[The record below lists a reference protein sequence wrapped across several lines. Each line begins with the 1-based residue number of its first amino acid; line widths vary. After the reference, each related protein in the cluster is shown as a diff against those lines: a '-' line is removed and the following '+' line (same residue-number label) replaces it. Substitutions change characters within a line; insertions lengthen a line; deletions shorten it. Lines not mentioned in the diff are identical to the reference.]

1 MTMTDLRTQ
10 VERNRDLSDVEED
23 TTNATIVGSTIAIP
37 TQTQAI
43 LRQLVTLTTTA
54 LGIGAVF
61 TGPTIDAID
70 AKYVT
75 GMVTSDV
82 GGTLDLQLSDD
93 GSTWY
98 TPTARVTDTTEAVAA
113 SAPIEVAANE
123 VRSFI
128 LTAKV
133 RYLRLRYTN
142 GAVAQTSFRLSGYL
156 AAA

>member
-1 MTMTDLRTQ
+1 MSMMDLRTN
-10 VERNRDLSDVEED
+10 VERSRDLADLEED
-23 TTNATIVGSTIAIP
+23 STNATIVGSTIAIP

-43 LRQLVTLTTTA
+43 LRQLVTLTTTV

-70 AKYVT
+70 ARMVT
-75 GMVTSDV
+75 GLVTADQ

-93 GSTWY
+93 GTTWY

-142 GAVAQTSFRLSGYL
+142 GAVAQTAFRLSAYL
-156 AAA
+156 SAA